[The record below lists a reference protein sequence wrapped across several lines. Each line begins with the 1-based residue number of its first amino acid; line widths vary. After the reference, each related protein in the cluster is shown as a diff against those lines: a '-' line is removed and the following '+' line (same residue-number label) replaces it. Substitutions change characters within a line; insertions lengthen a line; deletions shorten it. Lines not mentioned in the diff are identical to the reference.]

1 MTLATDIEQRI
12 AAIRAHVARRHLEP
26 ADLARRLGVH
36 PRTIRRLLDGRTRS
50 PALVDA
56 VARVLGLGDTR
67 PTLPHVA
74 PSRPV
79 TSWSEAAVVL
89 GVSRWTLQRWRRR
102 AGDRRVRPWFADPQA
117 CQEWGRALAAGE

>member
-12 AAIRAHVARRHLEP
+12 AAIRAHVARRRLEP

-67 PTLPHVA
+67 PTMSHNVPA
-74 PSRPV
+74 QPV
-79 TSWSEAAVVL
+79 TTWSQAAALL
-89 GVSRWTLQRWRRR
+89 GVDRRTLQRWRRR